1 MTESS
6 TGASG
11 ITVKTSLPKIIIEIG
26 VTVPSLLARDHGNA
40 PQWADSS
47 ADFLH
52 KNVNLEDMIKNSNDK
67 KMPSIVA
74 VNS

>member
-26 VTVPSLLARDHGNA
+26 VTVPLLLAREHGNA
-40 PQWADSS
+40 PQ
-47 ADFLH
+47 
-52 KNVNLEDMIKNSNDK
+52 
-67 KMPSIVA
+67 
-74 VNS
+74 

>member
-26 VTVPSLLARDHGNA
+26 VTVPLLLARDHGK
-40 PQWADSS
+40 PQ
-47 ADFLH
+47 
-52 KNVNLEDMIKNSNDK
+52 
-67 KMPSIVA
+67 
-74 VNS
+74 